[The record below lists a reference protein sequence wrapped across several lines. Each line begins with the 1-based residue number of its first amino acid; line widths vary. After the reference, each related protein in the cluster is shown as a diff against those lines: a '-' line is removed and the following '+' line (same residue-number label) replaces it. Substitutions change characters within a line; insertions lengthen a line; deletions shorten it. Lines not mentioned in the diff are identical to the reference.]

1 MNLHIRFYSLIP
13 LGRDFFPS
21 LPQSVNR
28 SALEASQYCLERIE
42 VLEKIAFASN
52 LKGNSAQ

>member
-13 LGRDFFPS
+13 FGRDFFPS
-21 LPQSVNR
+21 LPQSVNW
-28 SALEASQYCLERIE
+28 SALEASERIE
-42 VLEKIAFASN
+42 VLEKTAFTSN